1 MAGLYVKICAQECLE
16 KTEATPED
24 IADLVDRQ
32 RVLGNSVDLSLR
44 CLRVCTRF
52 RQQFPEYSI
61 AGARIDGTTTQGV
74 ELHDA
79 AALAGRVSSGG
90 EVVVKLINPPV
101 REG

>member
-1 MAGLYVKICAQECLE
+1 MAGLDVRICGDCPR
-16 KTEATPED
+16 KTGATPED
-24 IADLVDRQ
+24 IADLVDQ
-32 RVLGNSVDLSLR
+32 QEDLGNNVELSR
-44 CLRVCTRF
+44 CLGVCARMG
-52 RQQFPEYSI
+52 QEFPNGSI
-61 AGARIDGTTTQGV
+61 AGAIISGTTTQGV